1 MDRALICFISFFQ
14 VLKNPI
20 DLGEIAVGLEI
31 GGGAASVGRRTPPQ
45 PGSCFHRLPLQPQPP
60 SYLSI
65 PSSFTRDHMCDIAA
79 AARIPAILSHLSKNE
94 RGLRVS
100 QKLGDEISDE
110 RYDESS
116 LNDTSMS

>member
-60 SYLSI
+60 S
-65 PSSFTRDHMCDIAA
+65 
-79 AARIPAILSHLSKNE
+79 LSHLSKNE